1 MQVNEFGKSFNS
13 RVLNENMAKTFGY
26 KINLETFTL
35 EQLEDARN
43 RLRTSI
49 STIETN
55 ESYDSMLESN
65 EYHKTRSLLDVIN
78 RAIQE
83 RNELG
88 EAVQMES
95 KKLRK
100 DPDKMAKR
108 FNAMESVSDEW
119 LKVAVWRLSQQ
130 QDTARDL
137 IDELVIRNELNE
149 DQAQYVV
156 ARLMAEMSGNKEAQ
170 RILTEGEEERAE
182 LIMASKDMVDK
193 LTGWLEDT
201 ASMQAENMLELL
213 DSIRDEM
220 GSEIS
225 EKYAAI
231 VKPALAEI
239 YTTLEKNR
247 QALSGAV
254 GILTGDENAQG
265 TGMTPPETPE
275 MEPSI
280 EEPPAIGGTAGE
292 SPAGREQRES
302 IDLSRRLGLMLGSK
316 KK

>member
-1 MQVNEFGKSFNS
+1 
-13 RVLNENMAKTFGY
+13 
-26 KINLETFTL
+26 
-35 EQLEDARN
+35 
-43 RLRTSI
+43 
-49 STIETN
+49 
-55 ESYDSMLESN
+55 MLESN
-65 EYHKTRSLLDVIN
+65 AYHKTRSLLDVIN

-137 IDELVIRNELNE
+137 IDELVVRNELNE

-254 GILTGDENAQG
+254 GILTGQEDAQG
-265 TGMTPPETPE
+265 MGMTPPETPE

-302 IDLSRRLGLMLGSK
+302 IDLSRRLGLLLGSK

>member
-1 MQVNEFGKSFNS
+1 MQVKEFGKSLNS
-13 RVLNENMAKTFGY
+13 KVLNENMAKTFGY
-26 KINLETFTL
+26 KVNLETFTL

-49 STIETN
+49 NTIETN

-65 EYHKTRSLLDVIN
+65 AYHKTRSLLDVIN

-95 KKLRK
+95 KKLHK

-108 FNAMESVSDEW
+108 FTAMENVSDEW

-231 VKPALAEI
+231 VKPALSEI

-254 GILTGDENAQG
+254 GILTGDENVQG

-275 MEPSI
+275 IEPGI